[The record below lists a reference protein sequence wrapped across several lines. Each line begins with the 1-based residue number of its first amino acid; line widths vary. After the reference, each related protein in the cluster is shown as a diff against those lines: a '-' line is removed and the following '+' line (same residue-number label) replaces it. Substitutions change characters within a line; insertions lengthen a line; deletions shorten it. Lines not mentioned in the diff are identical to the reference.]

1 MSATTPAGTADG
13 DAGGRREP
21 SGGGG
26 GRASPVPDWV
36 PDDLPAAPGVYRFED
51 PHGTLLYVGK
61 SVNLKRRVRG
71 WFYGGGPDDERLAEM
86 LSLARRVRVTRT
98 GTDLEAKLEEARR
111 IVRDRPKFNRALKN
125 RAHGWYLEVDLGVP
139 YPRLR
144 VTRTARKPRA
154 RYFGPFRGRK
164 LPSEIAELARKV
176 FMLRSCK
183 GRLRPHADGSACL
196 QRGIGLCTAP
206 CVGDAGLNAYRSQ
219 VRKAVRALEDRDYVG
234 QIRAKLAADRDRLAD
249 DWRFEEAADRQRRIE
264 WLDELEER
272 RRFLERP
279 ALDRSW
285 LLVLPAA
292 RSGRRVLVPVARGRV
307 LERREAAW
315 AEPEW
320 RRAVRDACYAIRVAE
335 LRVEPA
341 FPPEEMAPALIVT
354 RWLAEGAEEGTALDL
369 DELDAGGAV
378 ARLEA
383 ARAA

>member
-1 MSATTPAGTADG
+1 MS
-13 DAGGRREP
+13 
-21 SGGGG
+21 

-36 PDDLPAAPGVYRFED
+36 PDDLPTAPGVYRFED
-51 PHGTLLYVGK
+51 LHDNLLYVGK
-61 SVNLKRRVRG
+61 SVNLRRRVRG
-71 WFYGGGPDDERLAEM
+71 WFYGGGPDDDRLGEM
-86 LSLARRVRVTRT
+86 LSLARRVRITRT

-111 IVRDRPKFNRALKN
+111 IVHDRPKFNRALKN
-125 RAHGWYLEVDLGVP
+125 RAHGWYLEVDREVP
-139 YPRLR
+139 FPRLR

-164 LPSEIAELARKV
+164 LPEEIAELARKV

-183 GRLRPHADGSACL
+183 GRLRPGGSGSACL

-219 VRKAVRALEDRDYVG
+219 VRKAVRALDDRAYVRR
-234 QIRAKLAADRDRLAD
+234 IRARMAADRDRLAGE
-249 DWRFEEAADRQRRIE
+249 WRFEEAADRQRRIE
-264 WLDELEER
+264 WLDALEER

-292 RSGRRVLVPVARGRV
+292 RPGRRVLVPVARGRV
-307 LERREAAW
+307 LERRKAAW
-315 AEPEW
+315 RDGDW
-320 RRAVRDACYAIRVAE
+320 QGAVEDACYAIRVAE

-354 RWLAEGAEEGTALDL
+354 RWLEEGAPEGTALDL
-369 DELDAGGAV
+369 DEMDAAGAV

-383 ARAA
+383 GRAA